1 MGEWS
6 LWILVGLSLV
16 GWVFEALRS
25 RRNMQSYRI
34 KMQSLEHELCEALC
48 ENEKRQQNRPLM
60 SDEMLAVL
68 RPGDMV
74 LMIPPFDGM
83 SEAHRRMFFRQA
95 EKAAGALKGRGVD
108 LIFAPDFSGRQKVV
122 VVSRGGSQKRHAD
135 DDDLACAQA
144 EAERLGLT
152 PLHADYPSDTRLGV
166 EPGDWRLKWPA
177 AKRRIE
183 REMSANA

>member
-6 LWILVGLSLV
+6 LWILFCLGLM
-16 GWVFEALRS
+16 GWLFEAIRS
-25 RRNMQSYRI
+25 RR

-83 SEAHRRMFFRQA
+83 SEAHRRMFVRQV
-95 EKAAGALKGRGVD
+95 EEAAG
-108 LIFAPDFSGRQKVV
+108 
-122 VVSRGGSQKRHAD
+122 
-135 DDDLACAQA
+135 AQA

-152 PLHADYPSDTRLGV
+152 PLHADYPSDARLGV

-177 AKRRIE
+177 AKLRIE
-183 REMSANA
+183 REMSTNA

>member
-60 SDEMLAVL
+60 SDEMLAAL

-108 LIFAPDFSGRQKVV
+108 LIFAPDFSGGQKVI

-152 PLHADYPSDTRLGV
+152 PLHADYPSDARLGV

-177 AKRRIE
+177 AKLRIE
-183 REMSANA
+183 REMSTNA

>member
-6 LWILVGLSLV
+6 LWILFGLSLV
-16 GWVFEALRS
+16 GWVFEALRY
-25 RRNMQSYRI
+25 RRKMQSYRI

-48 ENEKRQQNRPLM
+48 ENERRQQNRPLI

-83 SEAHRRMFFRQA
+83 SEAQRRMFVRQV
-95 EKAAGALKGRGVD
+95 EEAAGALKGRGVD
-108 LIFAPDFSGRQKVV
+108 FIFAPDFSGGQKVV
-122 VVSRGGSQKRHAD
+122 VVSRGGPQKHHV

-177 AKRRIE
+177 AKRRID
-183 REMSANA
+183 RGASANA